1 MCFSGHCRP
10 VKTTIGLKY
19 TRGRVCFSG
28 LLEPSDARR
37 KLKRKAR
44 QTNRELS
51 IEQEESLTQKLKFQ
65 FMDIRDALVDR

>member
-1 MCFSGHCRP
+1 M
-10 VKTTIGLKY
+10 
-19 TRGRVCFSG
+19 CFSG

-51 IEQEESLTQKLKFQ
+51 IEQDESLTQKLKFQ
-65 FMDIRDALVDR
+65 FMDIRDALVDK